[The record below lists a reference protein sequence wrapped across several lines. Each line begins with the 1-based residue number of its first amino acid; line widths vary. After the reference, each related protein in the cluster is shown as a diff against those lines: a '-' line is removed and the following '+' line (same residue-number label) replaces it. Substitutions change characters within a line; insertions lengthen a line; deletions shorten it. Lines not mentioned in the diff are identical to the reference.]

1 MLRKNFRFLLLTVKN
16 EKKFYSLKSPKIPEE
31 NKISKSISEVNNKKE
46 HLYYSLPNAEEISKA
61 IFERLKQVDDFSK
74 IRGYS
79 TLRIFITTSLIFL
92 ILLYI
97 YWDDL
102 KNNIQQNGNDLV
114 SITFKDEEVLRK
126 AEELSKY
133 VVSDILIDAEMI
145 SVALIFLNSLSQD
158 ESNYLIIL
166 NNF

>member
-1 MLRKNFRFLLLTVKN
+1 LAVKN
-16 EKKFYSLKSPKIPEE
+16 EKMFYNLKTPKLPEKE
-31 NKISKSISEVNNKKE
+31 NKITKSNSEETIKE
-46 HLYYSLPNAEEISKA
+46 HTNYLPNAEEISKA

-97 YWDDL
+97 YWEDL

-114 SITFKDEEVLRK
+114 SKTFKDEEVLKK

-158 ESNYLIIL
+158 ESFIFPYFLTFSKI
-166 NNF
+166 FSTHW